1 MDEIT
6 RLEEAI
12 AFEQQRLAN
21 LIEEGTT
28 SSSALRDVYYD
39 IIKMQEKIRSLSE
52 GIDNE

>member
-12 AFEQQRLAN
+12 AFEQQRLAKF
-21 LIEEGTT
+21 IDEGTT
-28 SSSALRDVYYD
+28 SPSALRDVHND
-39 IIKMQEKIRSLSE
+39 IVKMQEKIRRLSE